1 MKPLLSFFLII
12 LTGYTAVA
20 QTLNVD
26 PVLTTAVGLAA
37 NNENNQLT
45 DMKRNQSKII
55 AAQTAT
61 TALVNKINTLQQKT
75 LDGLQQVSTAVRN
88 AYQIALSYKIIS
100 KIYDYQSKMLTECV
114 QDPLASLLAY
124 KIEKEM
130 VDKALGYYNQIASL
144 ILASGKDNLMDTG
157 ERCKLLDNIV
167 NSLQVLEGY
176 SFNCY
181 YTVHLAVLNGVFRS
195 LNPFSTYT
203 NNDQRII
210 KQIMTTWKF

>member
-1 MKPLLSFFLII
+1 MKTLVILFLSII
-12 LTGYTAVA
+12 PGSSAFT
-20 QTLNVD
+20 QTLNID
-26 PVLTTAVGLAA
+26 PALTAAVGVAA
-37 NNENNQLT
+37 VNENNQLT
-45 DMKRNQSKII
+45 DMKHNQSKII
-55 AAQTAT
+55 AAQTST

-88 AYQIALSYKIIS
+88 AYQIVLSYQIIS
-100 KIYDYQSKMLTECV
+100 KIYDYQSKMLAECV
-114 QDPLASLLAY
+114 KDPLASLLAY

-130 VDKALGYYNQIASL
+130 IDKSLGYYNQIATL

-181 YTVHLAVLNGVFRS
+181 YTVHLAVLNGVFKS

-203 NNDQRII
+203 NNDKRII
-210 KQIMTTWKF
+210 NQIMTTWKF

>member
-1 MKPLLSFFLII
+1 MRTLVILFLII
-12 LTGYTAVA
+12 ITGSSAFT
-20 QTLNVD
+20 QTLNID
-26 PVLTTAVGLAA
+26 PTLTAAVGVAA
-37 NNENNQLT
+37 VNENNQLN
-45 DMKRNQSKII
+45 DMKNNQSKII

-88 AYQIALSYKIIS
+88 AYQIVLSYQIIS
-100 KIYDYQSKMLTECV
+100 KIYDYQSKMLAECV
-114 QDPLASLLAY
+114 KDPLASLLAY
-124 KIEKEM
+124 RIEKEM
-130 VDKALGYYNQIASL
+130 VDKALGYYNQIGSL

-167 NSLQVLEGY
+167 NRLQVLEGY

-181 YTVHLAVLNGVFRS
+181 YTVHLAVLNGVFKS

-203 NNDQRII
+203 NNDKRII
-210 KQIMTTWKF
+210 NQIMTTWKF